1 MKYQPVIGL
10 EVHVQLKTDSKIFC
24 GCSTAFGSE
33 PNSQT
38 CPVCLGMP
46 GALPVLNK
54 KVVEF
59 AIKAGLSTNCSIT
72 PRSIFARKNYFY
84 PDLPKGYQISQFEDP
99 ICRHGWLDISVND
112 QTKRIG
118 ITRIHMEEDAGK
130 LVHGDISGLEEC
142 SGVDL
147 NRACTPLLEVVS
159 EPDLRS
165 SDEAVSYLKQLH
177 QIVTWLG
184 ICDGNMEEGSFRCD
198 ANVSVMPI
206 GAEQLGTRAEIKN
219 VNSFKF
225 VKLAIEYEIQRQ
237 IDLIEDGGI
246 VVQET
251 RLFDPNSGTTR
262 SMRSK
267 EEAHDYRYFPDPDL
281 TPLVIDDL
289 WIERLRQEL
298 PMRPEQRL
306 ERYKNEFGLS
316 SYDAEVLLSTPASG
330 AYFENATNTYLA
342 KISSRLHNEH
352 ASSNSNEPFLIF
364 AQKKVAKSI
373 ANWMMGDLQRSLNEA
388 RKDFSN
394 SPLPATKLPDLIE
407 LINNGTISNKI
418 AKTVFDEMFK
428 TEKDADTIVE
438 EQGLVQVSDSG
449 AIEMIIDEILTRE
462 AGQVAEYRG
471 GKEKLFGFF
480 VGQVMKASKGKANPS
495 LVNEL
500 LQHKLNG

>member
-10 EVHVQLKTDSKIFC
+10 EVHVQLLTDTKIFC
-24 GCSTAFGSE
+24 GCSTKFGSE

-38 CPVCLGMP
+38 CPVCLGLP

-72 PRSIFARKNYFY
+72 PRSVFARKNYFY

-99 ICRHGWLDISVND
+99 ICQQGWLDIPIEG
-112 QTKRIG
+112 QEHKRIG

-130 LVHGDISGLEEC
+130 LVHGELSGPGDG

-165 SDEAVSYLKQLH
+165 SDEAVIYLKQLH

-198 ANVSVMPI
+198 ANVSVMPV
-206 GAEQLGTRAEIKN
+206 GSETLGTRAEIKN

-225 VKLAIEYEIQRQ
+225 VKQAIEYEIQRQ
-237 IDLIEDGGI
+237 IDLIEDGGT

-251 RLFDPNSGTTR
+251 RLFDPNSCATR

-281 TPLVIDDL
+281 VPLVISTE
-289 WIERLRQEL
+289 WVERSRQEL
-298 PMRPEQRL
+298 PELPGKRQQRFIADL
-306 ERYKNEFGLS
+306 GLPP
-316 SYDAEVLLSTPASG
+316 YDAEVLTASR
-330 AYFENATNTYLA
+330 ALADYFEAGVAAGGNAKAVGNWIMGEITRTLNDNGITIEACPVTPDQLA
-342 KISSRLHNEH
+342 QLLK
-352 ASSNSNEPFLIF
+352 LID
-364 AQKKVAKSI
+364 K
-373 ANWMMGDLQRSLNEA
+373 
-388 RKDFSN
+388 
-394 SPLPATKLPDLIE
+394 
-407 LINNGTISNKI
+407 GTISGRI
-418 AKTVFDEMFK
+418 AKTVFDEMWHSGK
-428 TEKDADTIVE
+428 APQTIVE
-438 EQGLVQVSDSG
+438 EKGLLQVSDSG
-449 AIEMIIDEILTRE
+449 AIESIIDEIMTAN
-462 AGQVAEYRG
+462 AGQVEEYRS
-471 GKEKLFGFF
+471 GKEKVFGFF
-480 VGQVMKASKGKANPS
+480 VGQIMKASKGKANPTV
-495 LVNEL
+495 VNEL
-500 LQHKLNG
+500 LLSKLKR

>member
-1 MKYQPVIGL
+1 MRFQPVIGL
-10 EVHVQLKTDSKIFC
+10 EVHVQLKTNSKIFC

-38 CPVCLGMP
+38 CPVCLGLP

-59 AIKAGLSTNCSIT
+59 AIQAGLSTNCSIT

-99 ICRHGWLDISVND
+99 ICQHGWLDILVEGQD
-112 QTKRIG
+112 IKRIG

-130 LVHGDISGLEEC
+130 LVHGDVSGLGEG

-198 ANVSVMPI
+198 ANVSVMPV
-206 GAEQLGTRAEIKN
+206 GADTFGTRAEIKN

-225 VKLAIEYEIQRQ
+225 VKQAIEYEIQRQ
-237 IDLIEDGGI
+237 IDLIEDGGT

-281 TPLVIDDL
+281 VPLVIDDAWVQRTRDGL
-289 WIERLRQEL
+289 PEL
-298 PMRPEQRL
+298 PEQRKQ
-306 ERYKNEFGLS
+306 RFISAWALS
-316 SYDAEVLLSTPASG
+316 AYDAEVLTASRSL
-330 AYFENATNTYLA
+330 AEYFEACVALHTNAKA
-342 KISSRLHNEH
+342 VS
-352 ASSNSNEPFLIF
+352 
-364 AQKKVAKSI
+364 
-373 ANWMMGDLQRSLNEA
+373 NWMMGEITRALNDSGTSIECCPVTP
-388 RKDFSN
+388 RLLVELLK
-394 SPLPATKLPDLIE
+394 LIE
-407 LINNGTISNKI
+407 AGTISGKI
-418 AKTVFDEMFK
+418 AKTVFDEMWK
-428 TEKDADTIVE
+428 SGKEPAVIVQ

-449 AIEMIIDEILTRE
+449 AIEAIIDDILTRE
-462 AGQVAEYRG
+462 AGQVEEYRS
-471 GKEKLFGFF
+471 GKDKLFGFF
-480 VGQVMKASKGKANPS
+480 VGQVMKASKGKANPAV
-495 LVNEL
+495 VNEL
-500 LQHKLNG
+500 LLSKLKG